1 MNFFQRVYAMVAR
14 IPRGKVAS
22 YGMIAALCGSPR
34 AARQVGWAL
43 HQLDQRPDL
52 MKIIPWHRV
61 INSQGYI
68 STTCHTHTADMQ
80 KEMLEKEGIVVA
92 RKGDVWR
99 LDVSPHAWKPRM

>member
-1 MNFFQRVYAMVAR
+1 MVKR

-52 MKIIPWHRV
+52 METIPWHRV

-80 KEMLEKEGIVVA
+80 KEMLEREGVVA
-92 RKGDVWR
+92 TRKGGLWH
-99 LDVSPHAWKPRM
+99 LSLHEHLWKPRI